1 MSAAIRF
8 QGVLPPPPG
17 EGWPGPVSFEIPQG
31 AFALFATT
39 PAISLNLIRLLV
51 GLREP
56 VEGVVEVLDRRPGH
70 LSRWDTQTFRRR
82 LGVGF
87 DEPAGLVSNLTLRMN
102 LVVPMLY
109 SGLAGM
115 AEAHR
120 RAAEVIDACGLQRW
134 ADRRPA
140 DAPPEIRRE
149 AVVARAAVR
158 DPELL
163 VLEEPVAGL
172 RAARA
177 GRLLALCRE
186 RARTVIVT
194 TAERDGVQFEHADSV
209 ILLDDAGIEA
219 GANEVGVV

>member
-8 QGVLPPPPG
+8 QGVLPPPPR

-39 PAISLNLIRLLV
+39 PAISLNLIRLLA

-70 LSRWDTQTFRRR
+70 LNRWDTQTFRRR

-120 RAAEVIDACGLQRW
+120 RAAEVIDACGLQHW
-134 ADRRPA
+134 ADLRPA

-219 GANEVGVV
+219 RANEVGIV